1 MRLVRVG
8 GDATIQRP
16 MRIYPLVV
24 ANLVA
29 VVAIAGSTLAAVG
42 AGRQTDFTKHA
53 RTLEQQWSEMSA
65 EGVAPSSLA
74 PLESALTTSPYQA
87 PWWSP
92 SWWNDPGASF
102 IASLTKGTRATW
114 DQAMTDARIRA
125 TSALVGWDVLLEQE
139 GAVLSASAV
148 AASSSLISQLHTAT
162 TPLAIETLSANL
174 SVATATETRAG
185 IQLASSLVSNAP
197 SNLRTLLLSADQAAS
212 EHIAGAGG
220 FLASYHQFARAVATK
235 PAARAVAVISA
246 HMVAFEATV
255 ITALQRGACGHAV
268 PSGKAIVIN
277 LTFQMV
283 VFYQRGCA
291 VQATPVTSGRQH
303 ERTPTGTFHVF
314 RKVSPVLFTS
324 WAPSGSPFWYA
335 PERANYALEFTVVRA
350 GIFLHDA
357 PWEANDAYGA
367 NSENTSAA
375 SHGCVHA
382 QTSVMKW
389 AYSWAPTGTP
399 VIVTD

>member
-1 MRLVRVG
+1 
-8 GDATIQRP
+8 

-29 VVAIAGSTLAAVG
+29 VVAVAGSTLAAVG
-42 AGRQTDFTKHA
+42 AGRQADFTKHTT
-53 RTLEQQWSEMSA
+53 RLEQQWTEMSA

-74 PLESALTTSPYQA
+74 PLESALAASPYQA

-92 SWWNDPGASF
+92 SWWNDPGSAF
-102 IASLTKGTRATW
+102 IASLTAGTVATW
-114 DQAMTDARIRA
+114 DQAMMDARIHA
-125 TSALVGWDVLLEQE
+125 ASALVGWDILLEQQS
-139 GAVLSASAV
+139 AVLPASTVASSASLV
-148 AASSSLISQLHTAT
+148 AQLHTAT
-162 TPLAIETLSANL
+162 TPLAIETLSARL
-174 SVATATETRAG
+174 SEATMTDTRSG
-185 IQLASSLVSNAP
+185 VQLASSLVANVAR
-197 SNLRTLLLSADQAAS
+197 NLRALLLSADQAAA
-212 EHIAGAGG
+212 ERIAGANG
-220 FLASYHQFARAVATK
+220 FLASYHQFARAVAAK
-235 PAARAVAVISA
+235 PVARALAVVSA
-246 HMVAFEATV
+246 HIVAFEATV
-255 ITALQRGACGHAV
+255 VTALQHGACGHAV

-277 LTFQMV
+277 LTYQEV
-283 VFYQRGCA
+283 VFYQNGCA
-291 VQATPVTSGRQH
+291 VQATPVTSGRQN

-357 PWEANDAYGA
+357 PWEANGAYGA

-382 QTSVMKW
+382 QTSVMQW
-389 AYSWAPTGTP
+389 AYSWAPVGTP